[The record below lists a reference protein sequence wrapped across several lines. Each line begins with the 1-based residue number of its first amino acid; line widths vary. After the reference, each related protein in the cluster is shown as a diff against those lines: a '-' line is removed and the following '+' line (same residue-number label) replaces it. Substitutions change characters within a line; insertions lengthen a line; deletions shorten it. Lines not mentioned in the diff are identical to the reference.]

1 MTAATPAAG
10 PNAELKTGTG
20 ITSRSDRVFKR
31 GTLMFIEG
39 ESGRE
44 MYIMR
49 TGKVKILKQE
59 GDRTVELA
67 VLGPGSVLG
76 ELSLLD
82 NQPRGAT
89 GQVIEE
95 VIATVIDEAIL
106 EATMAK
112 IPAWLGSVIKIVVS
126 RLRETNKR
134 NGDDIVKNN
143 IAGVIN
149 IMLLLQAK
157 KLAMV
162 EGRIVVPLARL
173 KEEVYSVTG
182 VSSGDTEKVLTILI
196 LKEMVVIAADHN
208 GKEYARI
215 LNAPS
220 LQMYLTY
227 LRVKLR
233 GGKMIGEGL
242 SAGALDVARLLLSS
256 IEHSG
261 KKQPDGKMIINIPQL
276 ELQMQREGKGRFVD
290 PNFLDE
296 LISAKIVDKVAVTS
310 AMGGTVSKG
319 AVSFEESKLQR
330 MLMLCALLPVFKE
343 DVVF

>member
-1 MTAATPAAG
+1 MNAPSSAG
-10 PNAELKTGTG
+10 APNAGLKTGTG
-20 ITSRSDRVFKR
+20 VANRSDRVFKR

-44 MYIMR
+44 MYILR

-59 GDRTVELA
+59 GDRAVELA

-89 GQVIEE
+89 AQVIEE
-95 VIATVIDEAIL
+95 VIATEIDETIL

-112 IPAWLGSVIKIVVS
+112 IPAWLASVIKIVVS

-149 IMLLLQAK
+149 ILLLLQAK

-162 EGRIVVPLARL
+162 EGRTVVPITRL
-173 KEEVYSVTG
+173 KEEVYSITG

-196 LKEMVVIAADHN
+196 LKEMAVIAEDHN
-208 GKEYARI
+208 GREYVRI
-215 LNAPS
+215 LNAPA

-233 GGKMIGEGL
+233 GGKMIGEDL
-242 SAGALDVARLLLSS
+242 TAAGIEVAKLLLSS
-256 IEHSG
+256 AEHGG
-261 KKQPDGKMIINIPQL
+261 KRQEGKVVINIPQL

-290 PNFLDE
+290 PAALDE
-296 LISAKIVDKVAVTS
+296 LIAVKVVDKVAVTS
-310 AMGGTVSKG
+310 AMGGTVNKG
-319 AVSFEESKLQR
+319 AVSFDEGKLQR
-330 MLMLCALLPVFKE
+330 VIMLCALLPVFKE

>member
-1 MTAATPAAG
+1 MNAPTSSPGPAG
-10 PNAELKTGTG
+10 LKTGAG
-20 ITSRSDRVFKR
+20 VANRSDRVFKR

-44 MYIMR
+44 MYILR

-67 VLGPGSVLG
+67 VLGAGSVLG

-95 VIATVIDEAIL
+95 VIATVIDETIL

-112 IPAWLGSVIKIVVS
+112 IPAWLVSVIKIVVS

-134 NGDDIVKNN
+134 NGDDVVRNN
-143 IAGVIN
+143 MAGVIN
-149 IMLLLQAK
+149 ILLLLQSK

-162 EGRIVVPLARL
+162 EGHIVVPLARL
-173 KEEVYSVTG
+173 KEEVYSITG
-182 VSSGDTEKVLTILI
+182 VSSGDTEKILTILI
-196 LKEMVVIAADHN
+196 LKELAVITADHN

-215 LNAPS
+215 LNAPA

-233 GGKMIGEGL
+233 GGKMVGEEL
-242 SAGALDVARLLLSS
+242 SPAALDLAKLLLSS
-256 IEHSG
+256 AEHSG
-261 KKQPDGKMIINIPQL
+261 KKQADGKIMLSISQL

-290 PNFLDE
+290 PNTLDE
-296 LISAKIVDKVAVTS
+296 LIAAKAVDKVAAAS
-310 AMGGTVSKG
+310 AMGGSTNKG
-319 AVSFEESKLQR
+319 AVCFEDSKLQR
-330 MLMLCALLPVFKE
+330 VLMLCALIPLFKE